1 MRPIGLSRCW
11 VAGRRNPARQRLP
24 GESSPVPRAEPGPPH
39 WTISAVGSPAKPHN
53 WRSSKLTSTCGPHAR
68 RDADTAKRRVATS
81 RLRRNTMKNT
91 ALKVLLAAAVL
102 IPLAIYAQP
111 RPGNPTTATVITKAE
126 IDKISATEQNQTTR
140 DENARVVDIGDGWS
154 MELGI
159 VHRSKQNVLTVGQAA
174 QAARG
179 RGNAPA
185 AAAGARGGNAQAA
198 GPTTPCGEQM
208 ANPPADALQGA
219 ITHDNQ
225 TEGYYIVSG
234 GGTAFIDGKVVNGR
248 RSMNN
253 PDGGPNGPGCG
264 GGVAVG
270 SRKVELKV

>member
-1 MRPIGLSRCW
+1 
-11 VAGRRNPARQRLP
+11 
-24 GESSPVPRAEPGPPH
+24 
-39 WTISAVGSPAKPHN
+39 
-53 WRSSKLTSTCGPHAR
+53 
-68 RDADTAKRRVATS
+68 
-81 RLRRNTMKNT
+81 MKNT
-91 ALKVLLAAAVL
+91 ALKVLLAAAVVIPIAL
-102 IPLAIYAQP
+102 IAQP

-126 IDKISATEQNQTTR
+126 IDKISATEQSAQTR

-159 VHRSKQNVLTVGQAA
+159 IHRSKQRVMTVGEA

-185 AAAGARGGNAQAA
+185 AAAQAA
-198 GPTTPCGEQM
+198 APTTPCGEQM

-248 RSMNN
+248 RSTNN

-270 SRKVELKV
+270 SRKVELSVGDVLIVPPGVIHGWFDIPDHVDYLSFRPSHGVMKNGWVNPTIAPK

>member
-1 MRPIGLSRCW
+1 
-11 VAGRRNPARQRLP
+11 
-24 GESSPVPRAEPGPPH
+24 
-39 WTISAVGSPAKPHN
+39 
-53 WRSSKLTSTCGPHAR
+53 
-68 RDADTAKRRVATS
+68 
-81 RLRRNTMKNT
+81 MKNT
-91 ALKVLLAAAVL
+91 ALRVLLVAAVL
-102 IPLAIYAQP
+102 IPLAVYAQP

-126 IDKISATEQNQTTR
+126 IDKISATEQSQTTR

-159 VHRSKQNVLTVGQAA
+159 IHRGKQKVMTVGEARA
-174 QAARG
+174 QAAAG
-179 RGNAPA
+179 RGNAQPA
-185 AAAGARGGNAQAA
+185 AAGRGNAQAA

-208 ANPPADALQGA
+208 ATPPADALQGA

-248 RSMNN
+248 RSTNN

-270 SRKVELKV
+270 SRKVELKVGDVLIVPPGVIHGWFDIPDHVDYLSFRPSHGVMKNGWVNPTIASK

>member
-1 MRPIGLSRCW
+1 
-11 VAGRRNPARQRLP
+11 
-24 GESSPVPRAEPGPPH
+24 
-39 WTISAVGSPAKPHN
+39 
-53 WRSSKLTSTCGPHAR
+53 
-68 RDADTAKRRVATS
+68 
-81 RLRRNTMKNT
+81 MKHT
-91 ALKVLLAAAVL
+91 ALNVLLAAAIL
-102 IPLAIYAQP
+102 IPLAVDAQP

-159 VHRSKQNVLTVGQAA
+159 VHRAKQHVLTVAEA

-179 RGNAPA
+179 SGNAQA
-185 AAAGARGGNAQAA
+185 ARGGNAQAVA
-198 GPTTPCGEQM
+198 QTTPCGEQM
-208 ANPPADALQGA
+208 ASPPADALQGA

-234 GGTAFIDGKVVNGR
+234 GGMAFIDGKVVNGR
-248 RSMNN
+248 RSTNN

-264 GGVAVG
+264 GGGAGG
-270 SRKVELKV
+270 SRQSGVKGGDGPIVSPCGTY

>member
-1 MRPIGLSRCW
+1 
-11 VAGRRNPARQRLP
+11 
-24 GESSPVPRAEPGPPH
+24 
-39 WTISAVGSPAKPHN
+39 
-53 WRSSKLTSTCGPHAR
+53 
-68 RDADTAKRRVATS
+68 
-81 RLRRNTMKNT
+81 MKKT
-91 ALKVLLAAAVL
+91 ALKVLLAAAIL
-102 IPLAIYAQP
+102 IPVEVIAQP

-126 IDKISATEQNQTTR
+126 IDKISATEQSAQTR

-159 VHRSKQNVLTVGQAA
+159 VHRSKQRVMTVGEA

-179 RGNAPA
+179 RGDAQ
-185 AAAGARGGNAQAA
+185 AAAGRGNAQAA
-198 GPTTPCGEQM
+198 AQTTPCGEQM

-219 ITHDNQ
+219 ITHDFQ

-234 GGTAFIDGKVVNGR
+234 SGTAFIDGKVVNGR
-248 RSMNN
+248 RSTNN

-270 SRKVELKV
+270 SRKVELKVGDVLIVPPGVIHGWFDIPDHVDYLSFRPSHGVMKNGWVNPTIASK

>member
-1 MRPIGLSRCW
+1 
-11 VAGRRNPARQRLP
+11 
-24 GESSPVPRAEPGPPH
+24 
-39 WTISAVGSPAKPHN
+39 
-53 WRSSKLTSTCGPHAR
+53 
-68 RDADTAKRRVATS
+68 
-81 RLRRNTMKNT
+81 MKNT

-102 IPLAIYAQP
+102 IPLAVYAQP

-126 IDKISATEQNQTTR
+126 IDKISATEQSQTTR

-159 VHRSKQNVLTVGQAA
+159 IHRAKQRVMTVGEA

-185 AAAGARGGNAQAA
+185 AAGRGNAQAA
-198 GPTTPCGEQM
+198 APTTPCGEQM

-248 RSMNN
+248 QQHEQPRRRTERSGLRRRR
-253 PDGGPNGPGCG
+253 GGWLTQ
-264 GGVAVG
+264 
-270 SRKVELKV
+270 SRVEGR

>member
-1 MRPIGLSRCW
+1 
-11 VAGRRNPARQRLP
+11 V
-24 GESSPVPRAEPGPPH
+24 
-39 WTISAVGSPAKPHN
+39 
-53 WRSSKLTSTCGPHAR
+53 
-68 RDADTAKRRVATS
+68 
-81 RLRRNTMKNT
+81 KNNG
-91 ALKVLLAAAVL
+91 LKVVLAAAVL
-102 IPLAIYAQP
+102 IPLAVYAQP

-126 IDKISATEQNQTTR
+126 IDKISATEQSQQTR

-159 VHRSKQNVLTVGQAA
+159 VHRSKQSVMTVAQA
-174 QAARG
+174 QAAGG

-185 AAAGARGGNAQAA
+185 AGARGNAQAA
-198 GPTTPCGEQM
+198 APTTPCGEQM

-248 RSMNN
+248 RSTNN

-270 SRKVELKV
+270 SRKVELKVGDVLIVPPGVIHGWFDIPDHVDYLSFRPSHGVMKNGWVNPTIAKK

>member
-1 MRPIGLSRCW
+1 
-11 VAGRRNPARQRLP
+11 
-24 GESSPVPRAEPGPPH
+24 
-39 WTISAVGSPAKPHN
+39 
-53 WRSSKLTSTCGPHAR
+53 
-68 RDADTAKRRVATS
+68 
-81 RLRRNTMKNT
+81 MKNT

-102 IPLAIYAQP
+102 IPLAVYAQP

-126 IDKISATEQNQTTR
+126 IDKISATEQSQTTR

-159 VHRSKQNVLTVGQAA
+159 VHRAKQRVMTVGEA

-179 RGNAPA
+179 RGNAQAGAGRGNPQ
-185 AAAGARGGNAQAA
+185 AAAGRATAQTAA
-198 GPTTPCGEQM
+198 PPIPCGEQM

-248 RSMNN
+248 RGTNN

-270 SRKVELKV
+270 ARKVELKVGDVLIVPPGVIHGWADIPDHVDYLSFRPSHGVMKNGWVNPTIASK

>member
-1 MRPIGLSRCW
+1 
-11 VAGRRNPARQRLP
+11 
-24 GESSPVPRAEPGPPH
+24 
-39 WTISAVGSPAKPHN
+39 
-53 WRSSKLTSTCGPHAR
+53 
-68 RDADTAKRRVATS
+68 
-81 RLRRNTMKNT
+81 MKIT
-91 ALKVLLAAAVL
+91 ALKVLLTAAVL
-102 IPLAIYAQP
+102 IPLVVYAQP

-126 IDKISATEQNQTTR
+126 IDKIFATEMNQTTR

-159 VHRSKQNVLTVGQAA
+159 IHRAKQHVLTVGEAQA
-174 QAARG
+174 QAA

-185 AAAGARGGNAQAA
+185 AAGRGNAAA
-198 GPTTPCGEQM
+198 TPTTPCGEQM

-248 RSMNN
+248 RSTNN

-264 GGVAVG
+264 GGVGVG
-270 SRKVELKV
+270 SRKVELKVGDVLIVPPGVIHGWFDIPDHVDYLSFRPSHGIMKNGWVNPTIATK

>member
-1 MRPIGLSRCW
+1 M
-11 VAGRRNPARQRLP
+11 
-24 GESSPVPRAEPGPPH
+24 PVG
-39 WTISAVGSPAKPHN
+39 TDN
-53 WRSSKLTSTCGPHAR
+53 
-68 RDADTAKRRVATS
+68 AKRRVGDQ
-81 RLRRNTMKNT
+81 RFRRNTMKNS

-102 IPLAIYAQP
+102 IPLAVYAQP

-159 VHRSKQNVLTVGQAA
+159 VHRSKQHVLTVAEA

-179 RGNAPA
+179 SGNAPT
-185 AAAGARGGNAQAA
+185 ARGGNAQAA
-198 GPTTPCGEQM
+198 APTTLCGERM

-248 RSMNN
+248 RSTNN

-270 SRKVELKV
+270 SRKVELNVGDVLIVPPGVIHGWYDIPDHVDYLSFRPSHGIMKNGWVNPTIATK

>member
-1 MRPIGLSRCW
+1 
-11 VAGRRNPARQRLP
+11 
-24 GESSPVPRAEPGPPH
+24 
-39 WTISAVGSPAKPHN
+39 
-53 WRSSKLTSTCGPHAR
+53 
-68 RDADTAKRRVATS
+68 
-81 RLRRNTMKNT
+81 MKNT
-91 ALKVLLAAAVL
+91 ALRVLLAAAVL
-102 IPLAIYAQP
+102 IPLVVYAQP

-126 IDKISATEQNQTTR
+126 IDKISATEQSQTTR

-159 VHRSKQNVLTVGQAA
+159 IHRGKQKVMTVGEARA
-174 QAARG
+174 QAASG

-185 AAAGARGGNAQAA
+185 AGGRGNGQAA
-198 GPTTPCGEQM
+198 APTTPCGEQM

-248 RSMNN
+248 RSTNN

-270 SRKVELKV
+270 SRKVELKVGDVLIVPPGVIHGWFDIPDHVDYLSFRPSHGVMKNGWVNPTIAKK